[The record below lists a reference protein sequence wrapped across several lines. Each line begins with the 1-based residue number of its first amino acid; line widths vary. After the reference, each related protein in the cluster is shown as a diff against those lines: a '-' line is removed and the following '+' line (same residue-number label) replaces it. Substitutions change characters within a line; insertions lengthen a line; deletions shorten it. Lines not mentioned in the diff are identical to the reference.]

1 MNDFTGWA
9 KGLTITADGDAVI
22 PHAGAATLRLTAD
35 RTGLTAALSQALHRE
50 DFTPDHDRGR
60 IITDTAVMMANGG
73 NTIRGIDVPPTR
85 PARRGRLPSHP
96 VPGTG
101 RDRPG
106 GLAKSNVLR
115 YFESREAVLFELLE
129 RAMTR
134 WLAQLP
140 DELAAGVDPRGSARE
155 RGDQVAAVL
164 SASLARQTM
173 LCDLINAQT
182 NVLEHNVSVEV
193 VVQHKRSAIAGIATA
208 SDLVRRHVPE
218 LGDGARPVS
227 MTTLILAGALS
238 SYCRP
243 SASPLAAYE
252 ADPTVLELRL
262 DLRTA
267 LESAVA
273 TLLAG
278 TLARS

>member
-1 MNDFTGWA
+1 MVCKLWA
-9 KGLTITADGDAVI
+9 MTFLRARSTEQREIRRQTI
-22 PHAGAATLRLTAD
+22 L
-35 RTGLTAALSQALHRE
+35 
-50 DFTPDHDRGR
+50 
-60 IITDTAVMMANGG
+60 DTAVAMLDEMSVAEITLNELS
-73 NTIRGIDVPPTR
+73 
-85 PARRGRLPSHP
+85 RR
-96 VPGTG
+96 V
-101 RDRPG
+101 

-243 SASPLAAYE
+243 SASALAAYE

-273 TLLAG
+273 TLIAG